1 MILEKIS
8 KDYYKVDIMKEVIF
22 YKYYL
27 IQFGQDEKR
36 FKSYKI
42 EDTID

>member
-1 MILEKIS
+1 
-8 KDYYKVDIMKEVIF
+8 MKEVIF

-36 FKSYKI
+36 FKLYKI
-42 EDTID
+42 EETIKTNP